1 MTEPD
6 PGADASVAP
15 AMDADD
21 FVGTPPAGDAHAD
34 DFVSDDQSH
43 PKTDADADTD
53 TEDEG

>member
-34 DFVSDDQSH
+34 DFVSDDQSD
-43 PKTDADADTD
+43 PGTDPDTD
-53 TEDEG
+53 TDSEDEG